1 MTEQP
6 KIKKPIKV
14 NELTGYLEEISSI
27 RAEIKEKG
35 ENKRIFSRGQENI
48 NWDIRPTV
56 FRGSLLKDESKM
68 IQKAY
73 ARNPSEFRNYVS
85 PFERLTKLQ
94 HYGLSTRLLDVTLNP
109 MVALYFA
116 CQDCNERITD
126 RNNCSKQTPKDT
138 NPSGIVYC
146 QLDFGYSHDS
156 PEVGILSA
164 ISEMDMEDMTLK
176 SCLQI
181 LKENGTLSDSQ
192 FSAYQKYD
200 YKEFIKII
208 RGNYF
213 VISNFSNERLIRQ
226 SGAFL
231 IPGCINIK
239 WNEDNVEESPIQ
251 KAKDS
256 LIDEFTSRRFEI
268 PADAKSNIL
277 DELDMYNINEASLFP
292 ELEHQMR
299 YIKSIHQNNTT
310 GMVDNFSRLNLNSPQ
325 KIQQDDTNNT
335 VPKFQDDD
343 DDGTKEMIRFSVSKW
358 TPPGVSKEVI
368 YKIFEDNL
376 VIDWYKK
383 DQVLSKIRT
392 EINRSIEKSERY
404 TPDGSE
410 KWANVIVNMVILDIG
425 KMDEVIKEKNAMLG
439 HKEN

>member
-1 MTEQP
+1 MTERP

-14 NELTGYLEEISSI
+14 NELTGYLEEISEI
-27 RAEIKEKG
+27 RREIKNDG
-35 ENKRIFSRGQENI
+35 ENKRLFSRGQENI
-48 NWDIRPTV
+48 NWNIQPTV
-56 FRGSLLKDESKM
+56 FRGSLLIDESKM

-116 CQDCNERITD
+116 CQDCNERMTNRD
-126 RNNCSKQTPKDT
+126 NCSKQIPKES
-138 NPSGIVYC
+138 NPSGVVYC

-176 SCLQI
+176 SCLLK
-181 LKENGTLSDSQ
+181 LKENSTLSESQ
-192 FSAYQKYD
+192 FTAYQKND
-200 YKEFIKII
+200 YKEFIRILL
-208 RGNYF
+208 GNYF

-239 WNEDNVEESPIQ
+239 WNEDNIEESPIQ

-299 YIKSIHQNNTT
+299 YIKSIHLNNTI
-310 GMVDNFSRLNLNSPQ
+310 GMVDNFSRLNPNSSP
-325 KIQQDDTNNT
+325 KIHQDDTNNT
-335 VPKFQDDD
+335 VPMFQDDEE
-343 DDGTKEMIRFSVSKW
+343 GTKEMIWSSVSKW
-358 TPPGVSKEVI
+358 TPPGVSKDVI
-368 YKIFEDNL
+368 YKIFEENL

-392 EINRSIEKSERY
+392 EINRSIENSERY

-410 KWANVIVNMVILDIG
+410 KWANVIVNMVIHDLG
-425 KMDEVIKEKNAMLG
+425 KWDEVIKEKNAMLG

>member
-1 MTEQP
+1 
-6 KIKKPIKV
+6 
-14 NELTGYLEEISSI
+14 
-27 RAEIKEKG
+27 
-35 ENKRIFSRGQENI
+35 
-48 NWDIRPTV
+48 
-56 FRGSLLKDESKM
+56 
-68 IQKAY
+68 
-73 ARNPSEFRNYVS
+73 
-85 PFERLTKLQ
+85 
-94 HYGLSTRLLDVTLNP
+94 
-109 MVALYFA
+109 VALYFA
-116 CQDCNERITD
+116 CQDCNEQMAD
-126 RNNCSKQTPKDT
+126 RDNCSKQTPKDG
-138 NPSGIVYC
+138 NPSGVVYC
-146 QLDFGYSHDS
+146 QLDFGYSHNS

-164 ISEMDMEDMTLK
+164 ISEMDMDDVTLK
-176 SCLQI
+176 SCLLK
-181 LKENGTLSDSQ
+181 LKENGTLSESQ
-192 FSAYQKYD
+192 FSAYQKND
-200 YKEFIKII
+200 YKEFIRILM
-208 RGNYF
+208 GNYF

-256 LIDEFTSRRFEI
+256 LIDEFTSRKFEI

-310 GMVDNFSRLNLNSPQ
+310 GMVDNFSRLNLNSPP
-325 KIQQDDTNNT
+325 KIQQNDTNNI
-335 VPKFQDDD
+335 VLEFQDEEER
-343 DDGTKEMIRFSVSKW
+343 TKEMIRSSVSKW
-358 TPPGVSKEVI
+358 TPPGVSKDVI

-383 DQVLSKIRT
+383 DQVLGKIRT
-392 EINRSIEKSERY
+392 EINRSIENSERY

-410 KWANVIVNMVILDIG
+410 KWANVIVNMVITEIG

-439 HKEN
+439 HKEDED